1 VLYIYIVVTNVKF
14 GNDDKTRL
22 ACSSLDGTL
31 SICQVIPDPAT
42 VICMLRG
49 HSAGVTG
56 IVYSHYCMWR

>member
-1 VLYIYIVVTNVKF
+1 MTNVKF

-22 ACSSLDGTL
+22 ACSSMDGTL

-56 IVYSHYCMWR
+56 LYSIY